1 MIRDYKTQG
10 DVLVMAMQVTEAT
23 IQQAE
28 LFTSGHR
35 VVEIDAL
42 DPTLTYIGI
51 NVPTSD
57 GVKRASEGD
66 YLVKELGGQVTVVR
80 KNVFERYYDAV

>member
-1 MIRDYKTQG
+1 MIRDYKTKG
-10 DVLVMAMQVTEAT
+10 DILVMAMQVTAENLE
-23 IQQAE
+23 QAVS
-28 LFTSGHR
+28 FCNGQP
-35 VVEIDAL
+35 VVEYDAL
-42 DPTLTYIGI
+42 DTSKSYAAV

-80 KNVFERYYDAV
+80 KNTFERYYNAV